1 MIIKERGITGE
12 VFSMYSGHYVED
24 LINSIVEKKCE
35 AIEKWI
41 QTKNLE
47 VNRTA
52 IVGTYLTG
60 IKLAE
65 TCSKFS
71 EVTVVDIYPHLKDL
85 IPCEAEFSDDLKQI
99 KGADLVVDTTGLGGM
114 SSESVHKY
122 VDSNIFL
129 IEDPTSDGS
138 DQLINNKNNI
148 DQRLKTAKSPNKGI
162 LRTTGLNSKTSG
174 TMTLTIEVL
183 RRSLEDILNTEGV
196 LYGVAAMSFYEGVLF
211 KEKDCNKFL
220 NLIKRPAM
228 VVSSVNALSPDLYI
242 EKYLDKI
249 ESTVKDV
256 SF

>member
-1 MIIKERGITGE
+1 
-12 VFSMYSGHYVED
+12 
-24 LINSIVEKKCE
+24 
-35 AIEKWI
+35 
-41 QTKNLE
+41 
-47 VNRTA
+47 
-52 IVGTYLTG
+52 
-60 IKLAE
+60 
-65 TCSKFS
+65 
-71 EVTVVDIYPHLKDL
+71 
-85 IPCEAEFSDDLKQI
+85 
-99 KGADLVVDTTGLGGM
+99 VDTTGLGGM

-148 DQRLKTAKSPNKGI
+148 DQRLTTAKSPNKGI
-162 LRTTGLNSKTSG
+162 LRTFGLNSKTSG

-211 KEKDCNKFL
+211 KEKDCNKFM

-228 VVSSVNALSPDLYI
+228 VVSSVHALSPDIYI
-242 EKYLDKI
+242 EKHLDKI
-249 ESTVKDV
+249 ESTVEDV